1 MKIGIVGLGLIGGSL
16 GIDLRSRSVDAVQ
29 SQGHQIYAVSR
40 KLETCKIALDKGIAD
55 YSSTEFEIL
64 SETEVVFIC
73 TPIFAIA
80 PTIKQIIPHISPET
94 IITDVGSVKQS
105 IVTEC
110 SQLWS
115 NFIGGHPMA
124 GTTETGINAAIA
136 NLFTS
141 AAYVFTPTAD
151 SKPEYVEK
159 LKAIAL
165 ELNAIPY
172 VCNARIHDRAVSWIS
187 HLPVMVSASLIK
199 ACLQEEPDILELAQI
214 LASSGFRDT
223 SRVGGGNPELG
234 VMMAKYNR
242 EEVLRSLYSYRDN
255 LDKIISLIES
265 EKWEDL
271 EKNLSI
277 NRDARTKFLN

>member
-16 GIDLRSRSVDAVQ
+16 GMDLRSL
-29 SQGHQIYAVSR
+29 GHQIYAVSR
-40 KLETCKIALDKGIAD
+40 KQETCQIALDKGIAN
-55 YSSTEFEIL
+55 YSSVDFKIL
-64 SETEVVFIC
+64 LGTEVVFIC

-80 PTIKQIIPHISPET
+80 PTIKQTIPYISPET

-151 SKPEYVEK
+151 SKPKYVEK
-159 LKAIAL
+159 LKNIAF

-172 VCNARIHDRAVSWIS
+172 VCDARIHDRAVSWIS

-242 EEVLRSLYSYRDN
+242 EELLRSLYSYRDN
-255 LDKIISLIES
+255 LDKIISSIES

-271 EKNLSI
+271 EKSLSI